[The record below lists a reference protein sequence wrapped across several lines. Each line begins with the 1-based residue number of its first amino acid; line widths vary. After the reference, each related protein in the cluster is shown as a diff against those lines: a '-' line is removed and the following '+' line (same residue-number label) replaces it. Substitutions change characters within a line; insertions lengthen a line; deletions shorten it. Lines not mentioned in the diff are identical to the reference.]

1 MATEFPTLTLA
12 LAPHGIDCRVAL
24 DGIDI
29 SHYLAGI
36 EVIAR
41 VNERTRITLDVLAG
55 IEAEG
60 AAGELLRGL
69 VPSHE
74 RPIVEAFEVRPG
86 SVLVARVR
94 GRINQQVH
102 DRIEHQLRALW
113 PDPSI
118 RFVVLDDSVELS
130 VLAPGIEGGGGTG
143 GGVPGPE
150 GDGGA

>member
-1 MATEFPTLTLA
+1 LATEIPTLTLA
-12 LAPHGIDCRVAL
+12 IAPHGIDCRVAL
-24 DGIDI
+24 DGVDI
-29 SHYLAGI
+29 SHYLAGV

-41 VNERTRITLDVLAG
+41 VNERTRVTLDVLAG

-69 VPSHE
+69 VPSHA

-86 SVLVARVR
+86 SVLVCRVR
-94 GRINQQVH
+94 GRINQLAH
-102 DRIEHQLRALW
+102 DHLVAQLREVW

-118 RFVVLDDSVELS
+118 RLVVLDDSVELS
-130 VLAPGIEGGGGTG
+130 VLAPGLEGGGGTG